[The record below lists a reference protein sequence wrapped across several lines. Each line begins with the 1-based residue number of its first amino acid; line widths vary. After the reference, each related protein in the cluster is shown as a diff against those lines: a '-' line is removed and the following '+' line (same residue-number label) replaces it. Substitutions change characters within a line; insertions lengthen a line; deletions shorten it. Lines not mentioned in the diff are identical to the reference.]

1 MPAVSGG
8 TAGST
13 GQQGEQSFQL
23 AQQVLKRAF
32 YLHYPIQYKVIPTAD
47 VIGEGGRAGEHIKA

>member
-8 TAGST
+8 TAVST

-23 AQQVLKRAF
+23 AQQVLKTAF
-32 YLHYPIQYKVIPTAD
+32 YLRYPIQYKVIPTA
-47 VIGEGGRAGEHIKA
+47 VIEEGGRAGEHIKA